1 MYDVITTLL
10 KDYFKSTYMSFCS
23 KRFYNQRK
31 YLMKQSNSTLMENVR
46 QTLVKTM
53 YIDKQSNSQFK
64 SKHDSI
70 TLVTLHNLYV
80 W

>member
-1 MYDVITTLL
+1 
-10 KDYFKSTYMSFCS
+10 
-23 KRFYNQRK
+23 
-31 YLMKQSNSTLMENVR
+31 MKQSNSTLMENVR